1 MRRDHVELL
10 SFPSSKC
17 TFLICEHRLHQREMK
32 MGAREELWQR
42 YIETRDPALREEIIL
57 QNIPLVRHILK
68 RLAIPTLSDELYQDL
83 EGQGIVGLIDAV
95 DRFEPRR
102 GWRFSTYASLRIRGH
117 ILDTLR
123 DMDIL
128 PRAAR
133 KRVKAIERAVS
144 SLRMDLRREPNER
157 EVAQAVDL
165 DVKSYRSALVEAN
178 CAVLSMDAA
187 FENERSENP
196 LSLRDLLFDENAL
209 GPEEVLEESEL
220 MQRVTVAVESLPKR
234 LQLLLSLY
242 YYEEL
247 TMKEIGEVLELSES
261 RVSQLHTR
269 AMKQLRSALES
280 IDPMP
285 TPAPALS
292 FSRPVSAPVFALG

>member
-1 MRRDHVELL
+1 
-10 SFPSSKC
+10 
-17 TFLICEHRLHQREMK
+17 

-42 YIETRDPALREEIIL
+42 YSETRDPAIREEIIL

-68 RLAIPTLSDELYQDL
+68 RLAIPTLTDELYHDL

-133 KRVKAIERAVS
+133 KRVKAIESAVS
-144 SLRMDLRREPNER
+144 SLRMDLRREPSER
-157 EVAQAVDL
+157 EIAQAVDL
-165 DVKSYRSALVEAN
+165 DVKTYRSALVEAN
-178 CAVLSMDAA
+178 CAVLSIDAT
-187 FENERSENP
+187 FDDDRDEGG
-196 LSLRDLLFDENAL
+196 LSLRDLLFDEDST
-209 GPEEVLEESEL
+209 GPEEALEESEL
-220 MQRVTVAVESLPKR
+220 MQRLTVAVESLPKR

-269 AMKQLRSALES
+269 AMKQLRNALES

-285 TPAPALS
+285 APVSALS
-292 FSRPVSAPVFALG
+292 FAKPVSAPVFALG

>member
-1 MRRDHVELL
+1 
-10 SFPSSKC
+10 
-17 TFLICEHRLHQREMK
+17 

-42 YIETRDPALREEIIL
+42 YTETRDPTLREEIIL
-57 QNIPLVRHILK
+57 ENIPLVRHILR
-68 RLAIPTLSDELYQDL
+68 RLAIPTLSDELYRDL

-95 DRFEPRR
+95 DRFEPKR
-102 GWRFSTYASLRIRGH
+102 GWRFSTYASLRIRGQ
-117 ILDTLR
+117 ILDSLR

-133 KRVKAIERAVS
+133 KRVKAIEKAVS
-144 SLRMDLRREPNER
+144 LLRMDLRREPNEH

-165 DVKSYRSALVEAN
+165 DVKTYRSALVEAN

-187 FENERSENP
+187 FEDEENENT
-196 LSLRDLLFDENAL
+196 LSLRDILSDENDL
-209 GPEEVLEESEL
+209 GPEEALVETELQQRLE
-220 MQRVTVAVESLPKR
+220 VAVESLPTR

-242 YYEEL
+242 YFEEL

-269 AMKQLRSALES
+269 AMKQLRRALAPA
-280 IDPMP
+280 DP
-285 TPAPALS
+285 TPVAVPVPS
-292 FSRPVSAPVFALG
+292 FPQPTSTPVFALG